1 MEKKKEERFGMSLY
15 LNGVLL
21 GGFFIRVD
29 GLSRSSFLPDNH
41 TGFPSSYYPCQQL

>member
-15 LNGVLL
+15 LNGGV
-21 GGFFIRVD
+21 FIRVD

-41 TGFPSSYYPCQQL
+41 TGFPSSYYPCLQL